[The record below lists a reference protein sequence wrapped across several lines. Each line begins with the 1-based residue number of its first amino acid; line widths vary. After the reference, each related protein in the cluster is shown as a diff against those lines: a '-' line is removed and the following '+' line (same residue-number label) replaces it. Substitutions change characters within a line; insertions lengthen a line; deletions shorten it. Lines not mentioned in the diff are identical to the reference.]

1 MVEVWLPYGSSDI
14 PARVPEERLIDI
26 LRTQNVPTVPDVPAE
41 ANRLIESSEQLQRTV
56 REAKRVCIVLGPCG
70 NAQFA
75 LDLIKALQQS
85 LVKNSQAP
93 ITILCAP
100 GAVELDRSAV
110 PDTKIQRHDPESSST
125 LPIDS
130 FKGFPLQLN
139 SEFVSADL
147 RIAVGE
153 LKPHQFLRYSGL
165 SDVVFPSLA
174 SENSVRN
181 HLTDRP
187 GFSILDLRR
196 ERFEIASLLGDTIA
210 FGVILNS
217 DKTAAEVV
225 LGSMKDSL
233 LTLEDAS
240 NSKFSSH
247 VTKMADIVVMSAGG
261 APQDETLLQAV
272 ETFPSGLAALKK
284 NGALI
289 VAAECGKGRGDT
301 EFYEWCAERKETRY
315 LEARLRHRF
324 NYNGFK
330 AAYLQRALES
340 HRIYLV
346 STIPD
351 HYVES
356 AFGMKAAQTVN
367 AALHTA
373 QRTIGSDATISV
385 IPDASRI
392 LPQEQAAAR

>member
-1 MVEVWLPYGSSDI
+1 M
-14 PARVPEERLIDI
+14 
-26 LRTQNVPTVPDVPAE
+26 
-41 ANRLIESSEQLQRTV
+41 
-56 REAKRVCIVLGPCG
+56 
-70 NAQFA
+70 
-75 LDLIKALQQS
+75 
-85 LVKNSQAP
+85 
-93 ITILCAP
+93 
-100 GAVELDRSAV
+100 
-110 PDTKIQRHDPESSST
+110 SST
-125 LPIDS
+125 LPIDN

-153 LKPHQFLRYSGL
+153 LRPHQFLGYSGL
-165 SDVVFPSLA
+165 SDVVFPGLA

-187 GFSILDLRR
+187 GFSALDLRR
-196 ERFEIASLLGDTIA
+196 ERFEIASVLGDTLA

-217 DKTAAEVV
+217 DRTAAQVV

-240 NSKFSSH
+240 NSTFSCH
-247 VTKMADIVVMSAGG
+247 VAKMADIVVMSAGG
-261 APQDETLLQAV
+261 APQDESLLQAV
-272 ETFPSGLAALKK
+272 ETFPAGLAALKK
-284 NGALI
+284 DGALI
-289 VAAECGKGRGDT
+289 VAAECGKGHGDT

-315 LEARLRHRF
+315 LEARLRRRF

-351 HYVES
+351 HYVENV
-356 AFGMKAAQTVN
+356 FGLKAAQTVN

-373 QRTIGSDATISV
+373 QRAIGSDSTISV
-385 IPDASRI
+385 IPDASRVI
-392 LPQEQAAAR
+392 LRQQAPAQ

>member
-1 MVEVWLPYGSSDI
+1 LVEVWLPYGSSDI

-26 LRTQNVPTVPDVPAE
+26 LRTQKVPTVPDVLAE
-41 ANRLIESSEQLQRTV
+41 ANRLLESSEQLQMRA
-56 REAKRVCIVLGPCG
+56 REAKRICIVLGPCG
-70 NAQFA
+70 SAQFA

-100 GAVELDRSAV
+100 GAVELDSNAA
-110 PDTKIQRHDPESSST
+110 PDTKILRHDPESSST

-139 SEFVSADL
+139 SEFVGADL

-153 LKPHQFLRYSGL
+153 LRPQQFLRYSGL
-165 SDVVFPSLA
+165 SDVVFPGLA
-174 SENSVRN
+174 SGNSVRN

-187 GFSILDLRR
+187 GFSTLDLRR
-196 ERFEIASLLGDTIA
+196 ERFEIASLLGDTIT

-217 DKTAAEVV
+217 DKTAAQVV
-225 LGSMKDSL
+225 LDTMKDSI

-240 NSKFSSH
+240 SGTFSCN
-247 VTKMADIVVMSAGG
+247 VAKMADIVVMSTGG

-272 ETFPSGLAALKK
+272 ETFPAGLTALKK

-289 VAAECGKGRGDT
+289 VAAECGKGHGDT

-315 LEARLRHRF
+315 LEARLRRRF

-330 AAYLQRALES
+330 AAYLQRILES
-340 HRIYLV
+340 HRVYLV
-346 STIPD
+346 STVPD

-356 AFGMKAAQTVN
+356 VFGMKAAQTVN
-367 AALHTA
+367 AALQSA
-373 QRTIGSDATISV
+373 QRAIGSDSTISV
-385 IPDASRI
+385 IPDASRVI
-392 LPQEQAAAR
+392 LRQPAPAQ